1 MNKKEVYDVEVIV
14 IEKESFYKLID
25 ELTIRVIKN
34 SEKDFNDKE
43 WLSELEAKTLLGI
56 KSKGKL
62 QQLRDELKI
71 EFSRFGKIIRYS
83 KSSILR
89 FLEMN
94 RISLRNF

>member
-34 SEKDFNDKE
+34 SEKYFNDKE

>member
-1 MNKKEVYDVEVIV
+1 MEVIV

-34 SEKDFNDKE
+34 SEKYFNDKE
-43 WLSELEAKTLLGI
+43 WLSELEAKKLLGI

>member
-1 MNKKEVYDVEVIV
+1 VEVIV
-14 IEKESFYKLID
+14 IEKETFYKLID

-34 SEKDFNDKE
+34 SEKYFNDKE
-43 WLSELEAKTLLGI
+43 WLSESEAKTLLGI